1 MTLVLGLGNTCCD
14 LHETLQKCVELD
26 LRGYVCEWV
35 RVVALRMHA
44 HTFVRARAHA
54 CVCVFVCVCVCVC
67 VVCLAV
73 AVVVCVCVCVCVCD
87 CGSTIPGQAPR
98 TAVATEV
105 SFVEL
110 QEVGSRQDVVPS

>member
-54 CVCVFVCVCVCVC
+54 CVCVFVCVCVCAWC
-67 VVCLAV
+67 VWLWLWL
-73 AVVVCVCVCVCVCD
+73 CVFVCVCVCD